1 MVVEFNRI
9 HDLSP
14 NTYKCLFRIFQIHNQ
29 QHSHSSITNKMYMIC
44 IKIDSEYA
52 EKERKIQ
59 EKSEIKHF
67 FIIMI
72 L

>member
-1 MVVEFNRI
+1 
-9 HDLSP
+9 
-14 NTYKCLFRIFQIHNQ
+14 
-29 QHSHSSITNKMYMIC
+29 MIC